1 MSIIVQERAQ
11 SPGEPYLGER
21 YAWIG
26 PKDVPGRRM
35 GLVALKGGYD
45 GSVVVEMLEHPGPD
59 LLIRVAQPF
68 TYWDSTGRPWPVP
81 LGVIADGGSF
91 PWIMRAITG
100 HPLEG
105 DHRRGSLV
113 HDAYCGFPEKA
124 RSVRNRVARELRLL
138 EDSYGP
144 VLSPTLTKRRRALL
158 ATLDEGE
165 RVTAGIARTRSSADT
180 HWVFYDACLY
190 DELATWRARSYY
202 EAVRRFG
209 PQWKDDAA

>member
-1 MSIIVQERAQ
+1 MSIIVQDRALL
-11 SPGEPYLGER
+11 PGEPALGR
-21 YAWIG
+21 RVAWIG
-26 PKDVPGRRM
+26 PKDVSGRRLGISSM
-35 GLVALKGGYD
+35 RAGYD
-45 GSVVVEMLEHPGPD
+45 GPVVVELLTHPGDD

-124 RSVRNRVARELRLL
+124 RLVRNRVARELRCL
-138 EDSYGP
+138 EDAYGP
-144 VLSPTLTKRRRALL
+144 VLSTTLTKRRRALL
-158 ATLDEGE
+158 DTLDEGE
-165 RVTAGIARTRSSADT
+165 RVAAGIARTRLSADT

-190 DELATWRARSYY
+190 DQLPTWRARSYY

-209 PQWKDDAA
+209 PGWTFDVA